1 MTGRM
6 KRNIILLCLLSVC
19 SLIVCAQEEMT
30 ETSVKGNGKVYMFG
44 VCQQLTD
51 TVVYITSI
59 CEVDSVDL
67 DKKTSF
73 LPMRA
78 FFSDQLEEYV
88 EKSLGRKNQTAAVF
102 FSAKRNKLSKK
113 LYKVKKYYL
122 DNANNR
128 VVALDESKFKF
139 VHPFDLVK

>member
-1 MTGRM
+1 
-6 KRNIILLCLLSVC
+6 
-19 SLIVCAQEEMT
+19 MT
-30 ETSVKGNGKVYMFG
+30 ETSVKGKGKVYMFG

-88 EKSLGRKNQTAAVF
+88 EKNLGRKNQTAAVF

>member
-6 KRNIILLCLLSVC
+6 KRNILLCLLSVC

-30 ETSVKGNGKVYMFG
+30 ETSVKGKGKVYMFG

-113 LYKVKKYYL
+113 LYKVKKYYF